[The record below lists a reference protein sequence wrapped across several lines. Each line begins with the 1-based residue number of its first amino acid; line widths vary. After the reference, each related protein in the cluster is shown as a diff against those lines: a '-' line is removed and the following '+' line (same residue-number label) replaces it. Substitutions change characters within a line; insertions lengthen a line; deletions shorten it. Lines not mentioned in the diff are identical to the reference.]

1 MNTELQ
7 SFILKNAVDEIK
19 KACPKVSNTFIFAD
33 EGEVLAKDDDTK
45 EQAAACAADALNA
58 VSKRSET
65 IGGFESAT
73 FYNASDRLHVFRSND
88 YNLALV
94 GSEESEGAVCS
105 NLARIL
111 VPTVLKVIEKSCDFS
126 DEEIPAEGST
136 TEEGEHDGEKD
147 SGLEAEEVTAVEVKP
162 DEEQKAEGL
171 AQTFLPEPPVT
182 QLLIENVY
190 GIVLGKDTARIDSRV
205 IQQWVD
211 LYGDLQI
218 EEVEVETL
226 NGQSTRCKFKPIKD
240 AKHYGKGIIQLPQ
253 KIQQK
258 LQTSKGELVIVKPVV
273 E

>member
-19 KACPKVSNTFIFAD
+19 KACPKVSNTFIFTD
-33 EGEVLAKDDDTK
+33 QGEILAKDDNIEEK
-45 EQAAACAADALNA
+45 AAACAANALNT

-73 FYNASDRLHVFRSND
+73 FYNASNRVHVFRSNS

-94 GSEESEGAVCS
+94 GSEESEGEVCS
-105 NLARIL
+105 KLARIL

-126 DEEIPAEGST
+126 DEETPAENLT
-136 TEEGEHDGEKD
+136 AENEEQDGEKD
-147 SGLEAEEVTAVEVKP
+147 SDLEAEVVTAVEVEP
-162 DEEQKAEGL
+162 DEARKAEEL
-171 AQTFLPEPPVT
+171 AQTFLPDPPVT

-190 GIVLGKDTARIDSRV
+190 GIVLGKDTARIDGRV

-218 EEVEVETL
+218 DEVEVETL
-226 NGQSTRCKFKPIKD
+226 NGQSTRCKFRPIKD
-240 AKHYGKGIIQLPQ
+240 AKHYGRGIIQLPQ
-253 KIQQK
+253 KIQQT
-258 LQTSKGELVIVKPVV
+258 LQTSKGELVIVTPVV